1 MLIAF
6 DTSTTTASIALYNA
20 SGLISENTWHTH
32 RDQTAQLLPS
42 VQKMLQLEGV
52 TPSDLTGVA
61 VATGPG
67 SFNGLRVGVST
78 AKGVALALGLPLF
91 GFSSLDVI
99 AYQHSFLSGNLWAI
113 IEAGRS
119 RLGVGAYKVKN
130 GVWKRQGDY
139 INVTVEELAEKTAQ
153 PTFFCGEL
161 NPDQTKYLTEALPKV
176 ATVLSSAMGMRRA
189 GLLAE
194 MAWQRLQNNDWGDD
208 IANLQPIYL
217 HQPVP
222 TKA

>member
-6 DTSTTTASIALYNA
+6 DTSTTTASIALYGS
-20 SGLISENTWHTH
+20 SGLIAENTWRTH
-32 RDQTAQLLPS
+32 RDQTAQLLPG
-42 VQKMLQLEGV
+42 VQKMLQLQGV
-52 TPSDLTGVA
+52 TPSDLTGLA

-78 AKGVALALGLPLF
+78 AKGVALALDLPLF

-99 AYQHSFLSGNLWAI
+99 AYQYAFLNGNLWAI
-113 IEAGRS
+113 VEAGRS

-139 INVTVEELAEKTAQ
+139 INVTVEELAEKTTQ
-153 PTFFCGEL
+153 PTFFGGEL
-161 NPDQTKYLTEALPKV
+161 NPDQLSYLIKALPKV
-176 ATVLSSAMGMRRA
+176 ATVLSPAMGMRRA
-189 GLLAE
+189 GFLAE
-194 MAWQRLQNNDWGDD
+194 MAWQRLQNGDSGDD

-222 TKA
+222 ARA